1 MAMDD
6 VISLGVGEPHFTT
19 PWRIREAAIHSL
31 ERGHTHYSSNYGLVE
46 LRRRL
51 ARDLEERYGAAYDP
65 ATELLITVGV
75 SEGLDL
81 AMRALL
87 DPGDEVIVH
96 EPSYVS
102 YVPCIVLAGGVAV
115 PVPTTEEDG
124 FRLRADQIEARLT
137 PKTKALILNN
147 PCNPTG
153 AVLSLAELEAIAE
166 LVRRHD
172 LVVVSDEV
180 YDRLTYG
187 VEHHSFAAL
196 PGMGERTILLGGF
209 SKSFAMTGWRVGYAA
224 APAAV
229 LEAMMK
235 VHQYTMMC
243 APTPSQWAALEAL
256 EADDSVVREMV
267 TEYDHR
273 RRLLVKGLNDI
284 GLACGEPQGAFYA
297 FPSIKATGM
306 SSEAFAEALLK
317 EEHVA
322 VVPGSAFGGA
332 GEGYVRCCYAVSTA
346 EIEEALARMR
356 RFAAPRI
363 NGRGPSS

>member
-147 PCNPTG
+147 PCNP
-153 AVLSLAELEAIAE
+153 
-166 LVRRHD
+166 
-172 LVVVSDEV
+172 
-180 YDRLTYG
+180 
-187 VEHHSFAAL
+187 
-196 PGMGERTILLGGF
+196 PG
-209 SKSFAMTGWRVGYAA
+209 
-224 APAAV
+224 
-229 LEAMMK
+229 
-235 VHQYTMMC
+235 
-243 APTPSQWAALEAL
+243 
-256 EADDSVVREMV
+256 
-267 TEYDHR
+267 
-273 RRLLVKGLNDI
+273 
-284 GLACGEPQGAFYA
+284 
-297 FPSIKATGM
+297 
-306 SSEAFAEALLK
+306 
-317 EEHVA
+317 
-322 VVPGSAFGGA
+322 
-332 GEGYVRCCYAVSTA
+332 RC
-346 EIEEALARMR
+346 
-356 RFAAPRI
+356 
-363 NGRGPSS
+363 